1 MRYKIN
7 DIVNVTV
14 TGIEPYGAFVKF
26 NDDSKGLLHISEI
39 SHDYVTDIEEYVK
52 KDDEITVKIID
63 ILEDGKIRVS
73 LKALEKKRIRKSRNI
88 SQSKEL
94 NFTIGFSK
102 LKEQLDIW
110 LMELEEEYS
119 D

>member
-7 DIVNVTV
+7 DIVNVAV

-26 NDDSKGLLHISEI
+26 ENDEKGLLHISEI
-39 SHDYVTDIEEYVK
+39 SYDYVVDINDYVK
-52 KDDEITVKIID
+52 KNEAITVKIID
-63 ILEDGKIRVS
+63 ILDDGKIRVS
-73 LKALEKKRIRKSRNI
+73 LKALKKQSSRKRRNI
-88 SQSKEL
+88 SHNKTF
-94 NFTIGFSK
+94 NFTIGFKK

-110 LMELEEEYS
+110 LNELEEEYS

>member
-1 MRYKIN
+1 MGYKIN

-14 TGIEPYGAFVKF
+14 TGIEPYGAFVMF
-26 NDDSKGLLHISEI
+26 NDDAKGLLHISEI
-39 SHDYVTDIEEYVK
+39 SHDYVVDIHDYVNK
-52 KDDEITVKIID
+52 NETLTVKIID
-63 ILEDGKIRVS
+63 ILDDGKIRVS
-73 LKALEKKRIRKSRNI
+73 LKALKKQSSRKKRNVSHNKTF
-88 SQSKEL
+88 

-110 LMELEEEYS
+110 LQELEEEYN